1 MHARVKETYRIGS
14 RIPLQRMSDV
24 FRNPSKSCVR
34 PTNGREMCL
43 PLEIEEQRR
52 CRRSA
57 SNPVDRL
64 LLHQKLRN
72 NRNLRTHIA
81 AVDDFIHLT
90 VLQQEFGTLLLRHV
104 NHRISAYLKAVYPDA
119 TWEWRSPEPEKLI
132 LHGGT
137 GRITISGI
145 PDYNQAE
152 VTFDQ
157 KANFSCS
164 LLKVTPVVQSTAE
177 NGASEKLPA
186 PPREIDP
193 QVWFEQQGRKVLDD
207 LIYDLNSRGYSSLVI
222 KDNGDVCI
230 RQGDVE
236 KAQTSF
242 KNLPEKHYWPRLLK
256 VFEREGIAAS
266 MTDDAIALNW

>member
-90 VLQQEFGTLLLRHV
+90 VLQQEFGTLETLWELFTHGLF
-104 NHRISAYLKAVYPDA
+104 NHA
-119 TWEWRSPEPEKLI
+119 
-132 LHGGT
+132 GT
-137 GRITISGI
+137 G
-145 PDYNQAE
+145 
-152 VTFDQ
+152 
-157 KANFSCS
+157 KA
-164 LLKVTPVVQSTAE
+164 
-177 NGASEKLPA
+177 
-186 PPREIDP
+186 
-193 QVWFEQQGRKVLDD
+193 
-207 LIYDLNSRGYSSLVI
+207 
-222 KDNGDVCI
+222 
-230 RQGDVE
+230 
-236 KAQTSF
+236 
-242 KNLPEKHYWPRLLK
+242 
-256 VFEREGIAAS
+256 
-266 MTDDAIALNW
+266 DDAPWVQQ

>member
-90 VLQQEFGTLLLRHV
+90 VLQQEFGTLETLWELSRTV
-104 NHRISAYLKAVYPDA
+104 CSITRGPAKPMSALGSAMTTSPIKAKEAETPPIVGSVS
-119 TWEWRSPEPEKLI
+119 TVMN
-132 LHGGT
+132 
-137 GRITISGI
+137 GR
-145 PDYNQAE
+145 P
-152 VTFDQ
+152 
-157 KANFSCS
+157 
-164 LLKVTPVVQSTAE
+164 
-177 NGASEKLPA
+177 
-186 PPREIDP
+186 
-193 QVWFEQQGRKVLDD
+193 
-207 LIYDLNSRGYSSLVI
+207 
-222 KDNGDVCI
+222 
-230 RQGDVE
+230 
-236 KAQTSF
+236 
-242 KNLPEKHYWPRLLK
+242 
-256 VFEREGIAAS
+256 
-266 MTDDAIALNW
+266 